1 MSGSAGVFRL
11 DDCLDYIGTSPP
23 SDDEARPL
31 LHGGVLS

>member
-23 SDDEARPL
+23 NDDEARL
-31 LHGGVLS
+31 LLLGGLLS